1 MSLLKEV
8 TEEKV
13 RNSTSH
19 SLQDEKGD
27 WYIKDDLQ
35 KKEFK
40 TYAEAHILKNKL
52 SPDPRVGLNRVF
64 MWDKKTSTWDEKI
77 IRDYNKFAQGKKSS
91 IQFNSKKLDLIKKA
105 TRLMRERPQET
116 VIRSYADQVGDS
128 AEMVDEYLED
138 RKKGYLEFSKQNKQL
153 NIKAK
158 KIGADKIER
167 GHEISLTTDVGE
179 TEQGFKKLPPTSQY
193 TQFQEP
199 KFENRGSGQVGGS
212 SKTINL
218 NAAAGTVPRTWSE
231 DYEFWKTERQSRLTG
246 EVNPLAPIKE
256 EFHPE
261 EQKILRD
268 LPEKASKTVVN
279 NAIDKI
285 YKNREKLQKQHGIE
299 LFGGKAGKLDA
310 EGLFRNIAKAA
321 GQSNNPLANV
331 SGDIVGAVMDGVAF
345 AANPKDKDALAD
357 LALSGSQALLSLS
370 SIGLAALPIPGA
382 RPGAFMLMKLGDNIG
397 KVERI
402 WNLTGKFNS
411 TNKVKQAQNIIN
423 QKATENA
430 LTGSINTTRPKF

>member
-331 SGDIVGAVMDGVAF
+331 
-345 AANPKDKDALAD
+345 
-357 LALSGSQALLSLS
+357 
-370 SIGLAALPIPGA
+370 
-382 RPGAFMLMKLGDNIG
+382 
-397 KVERI
+397 
-402 WNLTGKFNS
+402 
-411 TNKVKQAQNIIN
+411 
-423 QKATENA
+423 
-430 LTGSINTTRPKF
+430 